1 MNDEFL
7 DKLPETLKTMI
18 RLTDLTTTLAI
29 VNQYG
34 GSELKLPTFKMCND
48 RHELA
53 HLIGFNNLKQL
64 CQYWNG
70 DNIYIPY
77 AHEYAAFLKHEK
89 ILQDS
94 EKLNNRELAKKY
106 NISSRWVR
114 ELKRRSKIAVQEV
127 KKDARQLDMFAP

>member
-7 DKLPETLKTMI
+7 DKLPETLQTMV

-29 VNQYG
+29 VEHFG
-34 GSELKLPTFKMCND
+34 GSELKLPTLKMVND

-77 AHEYAAFLKHEK
+77 ASEYAKFLRDEK
-89 ILQDS
+89 ILHDS
-94 EKLNNRELAKKY
+94 KRMTDRELAKKY

-114 ELKRRSKIAVQEV
+114 EIRRRSRKPQEV
-127 KKDARQLDMFAP
+127 KKDVQQLDMFES